1 MWKIATHNN
10 ESFPAHVPIFYGKS
24 YDQCI
29 VKMKVIFRYQQDVL
43 EVVNDGVPSLA
54 RTEIDV
60 QQVVH
65 RCEEEIW
72 ENNVS
77 HSPVCE

>member
-1 MWKIATHNN
+1 
-10 ESFPAHVPIFYGKS
+10 
-24 YDQCI
+24 
-29 VKMKVIFRYQQDVL
+29 MKVIFRYQQDVL